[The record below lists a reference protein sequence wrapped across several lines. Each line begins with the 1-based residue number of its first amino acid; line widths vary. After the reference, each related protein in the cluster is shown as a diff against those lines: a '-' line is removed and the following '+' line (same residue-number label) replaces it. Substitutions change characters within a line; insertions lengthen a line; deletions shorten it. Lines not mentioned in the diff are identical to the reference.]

1 MNVGGVQSQIKYI
14 KIINNCRNPNYTPP
28 PTQSDTQSKK
38 GHRKPE
44 EDIIVELLAE
54 KKSGPSTA
62 TLIINELLA
71 IHEQVLEE
79 ITVLQLGIDEYFG
92 YFSGGRTKS
101 GI

>member
-1 MNVGGVQSQIKYI
+1 M
-14 KIINNCRNPNYTPP
+14 
-28 PTQSDTQSKK
+28 
-38 GHRKPE
+38 
-44 EDIIVELLAE
+44 ELCAE

-79 ITVLQLGIDEYFG
+79 IHAEGDNGAAVLQLGIDEYFG
-92 YFSGGRTKS
+92 YFSGRRTKL